1 MDIAALPKVELHC
14 HLDGILTP
22 EMARAIRAE
31 DPAFPVGPDD
41 LGARY
46 PVNSLERFLHWWGAL
61 EPTKGNLRYF
71 YPIIAQYIAELKAQN
86 VRYFELMV
94 AHGELPRDPGEVVP
108 AIQAFREWVDEQAG
122 DDIQVEF
129 LVALG
134 RNKALDFWSIM
145 ADKVMALHEAGLIV
159 GVALADLEIG
169 YPVKPLHKHFA
180 RFHEA
185 GLGIE
190 IHAGEWVGPES
201 VWDAL
206 EHGYP
211 DRIGHGV
218 TLFDD
223 PKLIAL
229 FQERQIH
236 VEMCPTSNLC
246 TGSVACLEDHP
257 IQQARDLGLNFSIN
271 TDDPG
276 PFLNTMNGEYQ
287 LAADLF
293 GFDETDFQQIY
304 TNALAARFQPEL
316 RISSLLG

>member
-14 HLDGILTP
+14 HLDGIIGP
-22 EMARAIRAE
+22 EMARSIRAT
-31 DPAFPVGPDD
+31 DSSFPVGPEDFE
-41 LGARY
+41 GRY
-46 PVNSLERFLHWWGAL
+46 PVDSLDGFVSWWEVL
-61 EPTKGNLRYF
+61 EPLKSQLRQF
-71 YPIIAQYIAELKAQN
+71 HPIIAHYIAQLKAQN
-86 VRYFELMV
+86 VSYFELMV
-94 AHGELPRDPGEVVP
+94 ANGELPDDLGETVE
-108 AIQAFREWVDEQAG
+108 AMHAFREWVNQQANG
-122 DDIQVEF
+122 AIQVEF

-134 RNKALDFWSIM
+134 RNRPLDVWP
-145 ADKVMALHEAGLIV
+145 AREAKVLALHEAGLIV
-159 GVALADLEIG
+159 GVALAGMEIG
-169 YPVKPLHKHFA
+169 SPVKPLQPYFA

-223 PKLIAL
+223 PKLIEL

-236 VEMCPTSNLC
+236 IEMCPTSNLC
-246 TGSVACLEDHP
+246 TGSIARLEDHP
-257 IQQARDLGLNFSIN
+257 IQQAKALGLNFSIN

-276 PFLNTMNGEYQ
+276 PFRNSMNGEYQ

-293 GFDETDFQQIY
+293 GFNATDFQRIY
-304 TNALAARFQPEL
+304 DNALAARFQPEL
-316 RISSLLG
+316 RISE